1 MTDVRVMLSIETG
14 KDLVWVAGMGNEF
27 KLYILR
33 RRDHEDIGWGNPVG
47 NWTHGSR
54 VQGRT
59 KGQK

>member
-1 MTDVRVMLSIETG
+1 MLSVETG